1 MVEGL
6 DAQLA
11 ELEARVPLPAGFV
24 VPGGTVVAA
33 AIDLA
38 RTLVRRAERRAVS
51 LQRAGLLENREVLRY
66 LNRLSDLLF
75 MLAREAEQGATSLR
89 HPADS

>member
-1 MVEGL
+1 MVVSLE
-6 DAQLA
+6 
-11 ELEARVPLPAGFV
+11 ERITKLEADVELPKGFV
-24 VPGGTVVAA
+24 IPGGTPVSA

-51 LQRAGLLENREVLRY
+51 LSRAGELENLIVLTY

-75 MLAREAEQGATSLR
+75 MLAREAEAGHITAK
-89 HPADS
+89 

>member
-1 MVEGL
+1 MYKR
-6 DAQLA
+6 Q
-11 ELEARVPLPAGFV
+11 
-24 VPGGTVVAA
+24 
-33 AIDLA
+33 DLA

-75 MLAREAEQGATSLR
+75 MLSLI
-89 HPADS
+89 HI